1 MVDIP
6 KLLSLEKS
14 NQQWGLLDINLQ
26 NIDVCKEYDTVE
38 IDLIFYPYSEKI
50 TSDDYEVEPLQDH
63 MKSAGKSGEKYKKYT
78 DPYAIWFGSIL
89 WLVISTIAG
98 VSNSRNVLE
107 VESMVTLGIA
117 TYAWIEWW
125 SKIESLLAKL
135 TPHTRFQFK
144 ENSYRY
150 SRSLYST
157 LGGYIQRHQN
167 NRYQNPVLLPEK
179 FDLIEWN
186 NSYTVRMSFSKEDI
200 AAVTEN
206 MARIATI
213 RFKDKELAKQLN
225 EYGFGCTMKLKLGN
239 YEWSLLKRDEM
250 IQTFENWRL
259 WCEDLDH
266 NFLENHFEWRR
277 ATSFWRFKKYVSNT
291 YIEWNI
297 IEVLSTPGNGHH
309 IPNQTAGTGEIVSPN
324 LDSTPP
330 NQLQSPTTIHTASL
344 TNSRVG
350 KIVQPVL
357 PK

>member
-1 MVDIP
+1 MDIP

-26 NIDVCKEYDTVE
+26 NIEVCKEYDTVE

-50 TSDDYEVEPLQDH
+50 TSDDYEVEPLHDH

-135 TPHTRFQFK
+135 TPHTRYQFK

-167 NRYQNPVLLPEK
+167 NRYNNPVLLPEK

-186 NSYTVRMSFSKEDI
+186 NSYTIRMSFAKEDI
-200 AAVTEN
+200 SAVTEN

-213 RFKDKELAKQLN
+213 RFKDNELSHQLN
-225 EYGFGCTMKLKLGN
+225 DYGFGCTMKLKLGN
-239 YEWSLLKRDEM
+239 YDWHLLKRDEM
-250 IQTFENWRL
+250 IQTYENGVI

-266 NFLENHFEWRR
+266 HFLANHFERRR
-277 ATSFWRFKKYVSNT
+277 ATSLWRFKKYVSNT
-291 YIEWNI
+291 YIEGSI
-297 IEVLSTPGNGHH
+297 LEVLSTPWNGHTLEQNNDEPRDANSYSTQ
-309 IPNQTAGTGEIVSPN
+309 PNP
-324 LDSTPP
+324 
-330 NQLQSPTTIHTASL
+330 LQSPPAIHTASP
-344 TNSRVG
+344 TNSRVK
-350 KIVQPVL
+350 KIVLPEQP
-357 PK
+357 K